1 MRSLVGIYDAPL
13 PPILTLH
20 SIALQTILRHG
31 AGDRLP
37 SPVRIADDYEERRII
52 QEDIKSILDLERVE
66 EAQEHLQVYPTG
78 S

>member
-1 MRSLVGIYDAPL
+1 
-13 PPILTLH
+13 
-20 SIALQTILRHG
+20 
-31 AGDRLP
+31 LP